1 MGRHVWF
8 RTPTKEDRKD
18 IFDLYL
24 AKVAHDSDL
33 DTPTRRDE
41 IARITNGYSPA
52 MIEQICS
59 MALTVAH
66 HDGRAEFGWD
76 DLVGAM
82 TTVESGTAVGVQYVE
97 EETRAVAIHEA
108 GHAAAAHVYRPQ
120 LESSRLSIRMRGGS
134 LGHHQAF
141 EKQER
146 FSQWHSEAMGELVHT
161 LGAMAAEH
169 VFYGETSN
177 GVGGD
182 LEHAT
187 SRAASMVGIAG
198 MGPKPIDLHG
208 AKFADESEEQTRERI
223 AKRFE
228 AIGTQLMN
236 RTRGSADFHA
246 DPIAS
251 VLRDP
256 HKRALAAQTLGQA
269 YVTAENF
276 VAANREAVQK
286 IADTVVAKRELFG
299 NELVELL
306 ESANLHPPEIDYLD
320 EASWPKQ

>member
-1 MGRHVWF
+1 
-8 RTPTKEDRKD
+8 
-18 IFDLYL
+18 
-24 AKVAHDSDL
+24 
-33 DTPTRRDE
+33 
-41 IARITNGYSPA
+41 
-52 MIEQICS
+52 
-59 MALTVAH
+59 
-66 HDGRAEFGWD
+66 GRAEFGWD

-187 SRAASMVGIAG
+187 SRAA
-198 MGPKPIDLHG
+198 
-208 AKFADESEEQTRERI
+208 QT
-223 AKRFE
+223 
-228 AIGTQLMN
+228 
-236 RTRGSADFHA
+236 
-246 DPIAS
+246 
-251 VLRDP
+251 V
-256 HKRALAAQTLGQA
+256 GQA
-269 YVTAENF
+269 YVTAASF
-276 VAANREAVQK
+276 ITANREAVQK
-286 IADTVVAKRELFG
+286 IADAVVAKRELFG
-299 NELVELL
+299 DELVELL
-306 ESANLHPPEIDYLD
+306 ESASLRRPEIDYLD
-320 EASWPKQ
+320 EASWPRQ